1 MEVAEQARGSAKW
14 NGSNGTSQ
22 AGAAE
27 GELAAKLEGSPAP
40 TP

>member
-1 MEVAEQARGSAKW
+1 MEVAHQARGSAKQK
-14 NGSNGTSQ
+14 GSNGTSR

-27 GELAAKLEGSPAP
+27 EGLAAEPEGSPAP